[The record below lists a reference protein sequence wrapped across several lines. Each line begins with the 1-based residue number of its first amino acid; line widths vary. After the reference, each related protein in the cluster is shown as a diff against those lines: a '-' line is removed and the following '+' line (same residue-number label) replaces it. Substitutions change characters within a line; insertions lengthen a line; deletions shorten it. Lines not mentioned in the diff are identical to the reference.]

1 MNICSLF
8 RFCCAAL
15 KSLHRESFQLGGSYF
30 LGRQDITT
38 GVHKVVSQEVI
49 RVIYNS
55 SSDLFSFRFFADY
68 NLNIKLPVT
77 QNMPPA
83 TAKCP
88 KCLILDNM
96 LSGSVF

>member
-15 KSLHRESFQLGGSYF
+15 KSLRRESFQLGGSYF

-49 RVIYNS
+49 GVIYNS

-68 NLNIKLPVT
+68 NLTIKLPVT
-77 QNMPPA
+77 
-83 TAKCP
+83 
-88 KCLILDNM
+88 
-96 LSGSVF
+96 